1 MVMPRTGFEGFLD
14 RLGLTDLAEAVGGAG
29 TRIADPGRFVSFVA
43 EQVGNFDQARRR
55 QGQRA
60 QDALLPGLSGRERQ
74 LDATTESQL
83 RAVAGVPSSTEIASL
98 EEQERQLLSRPIFAG
113 DPAQGQAQR
122 LREQLEAI
130 PSQPPRG
137 FPVAN
142 VGQGAALVV
151 SPQRELIAS
160 FLADVAGPPAADAGA
175 SPGQAT
181 AIGLGAGVLG
191 GGPELVPLAG
201 RALAAGGRAAG
212 RGGER
217 LGEEVGGTHAWNAL
231 PGR

>member
-43 EQVGNFDQARRR
+43 EQVGSFDQARRR

-60 QDALLPGLSGRERQ
+60 QDALLPGLSGREPQ
-74 LDATTESQL
+74 LDPVLESQL

-113 DPAQGQAQR
+113 DPAHDQAQR

-137 FPVAN
+137 FPLVN
-142 VGQGAALVV
+142 VGQGAALVA
-151 SPQRELIAS
+151 SPQREVIAS
-160 FLADVAGPPAADAGA
+160 FLADVAGRTAADLVA
-175 SPGQAT
+175 SPGLAN
-181 AIGLGAGVLG
+181 AIRILAGVLWG
-191 GGPELVPLAG
+191 VSLSFP
-201 RALAAGGRAAG
+201 
-212 RGGER
+212 
-217 LGEEVGGTHAWNAL
+217 
-231 PGR
+231 